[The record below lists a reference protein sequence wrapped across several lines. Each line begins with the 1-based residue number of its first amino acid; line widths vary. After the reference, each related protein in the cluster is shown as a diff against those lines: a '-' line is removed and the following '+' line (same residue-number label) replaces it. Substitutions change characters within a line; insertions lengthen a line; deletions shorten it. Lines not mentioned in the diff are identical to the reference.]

1 MYLSTS
7 FSSSSSELEAA
18 LLYDRKS
25 IVSNGLT
32 AKTNFSYTKAE
43 VEAILSEELC
53 PDQDI
58 NNKDEISKG
67 KSILWIQKISV
78 VLPTLSRCILI

>member
-1 MYLSTS
+1 
-7 FSSSSSELEAA
+7 
-18 LLYDRKS
+18 
-25 IVSNGLT
+25 VSNGLT

-67 KSILWIQKISV
+67 ITVQKISV
-78 VLPTLSRCILI
+78 VLPTLYILKNLKGYN